1 MRAQLISTLALAGV
15 CAASAAGFS
24 QYAALRFESDSL
36 GLDPGRR
43 HAEWSGL
50 LEGSRWEIGLRER
63 ILLSDSG
70 GTVPRWL
77 LGRSDLEAEARAWLG
92 PVIVNP
98 SVRWSR
104 EIDEGPM
111 MILPVQA
118 GEAFYRGFVRPAL
131 TAEASLPAG
140 FSVSATGRMLDR
152 SLEMPEGGSPGWSA
166 AQYGGTFEW
175 RAPRGFELYA
185 GGYSSSTD
193 AGDLG
198 WNSDWS
204 RLDAGVRSGPV
215 SFPART
221 QVLADLQFTGWDGND
236 YLGMDLG
243 DRVTCSAR
251 AVRWLTPRI
260 SLNITGRSCFDRR
273 DGEWTHSLGAG
284 IARVNLFFGLP
295 ALNPSSLTLAGMYT
309 SSAFTTSRFEASS
322 RVKLYRGLYALFSG
336 DFRSGPTVFPGA
348 PATRRRVILG
358 TGLEYRL
365 GTTAVIWTRVE
376 NERTELAQI
385 EDWARLEAG
394 LEITP

>member
-1 MRAQLISTLALAGV
+1 M
-15 CAASAAGFS
+15 
-24 QYAALRFESDSL
+24 
-36 GLDPGRR
+36 
-43 HAEWSGL
+43 
-50 LEGSRWEIGLRER
+50 
-63 ILLSDSG
+63 
-70 GTVPRWL
+70 
-77 LGRSDLEAEARAWLG
+77 
-92 PVIVNP
+92 
-98 SVRWSR
+98 
-104 EIDEGPM
+104 
-111 MILPVQA
+111 
-118 GEAFYRGFVRPAL
+118 
-131 TAEASLPAG
+131 
-140 FSVSATGRMLDR
+140 
-152 SLEMPEGGSPGWSA
+152 
-166 AQYGGTFEW
+166 
-175 RAPRGFELYA
+175 
-185 GGYSSSTD
+185 
-193 AGDLG
+193 
-198 WNSDWS
+198 
-204 RLDAGVRSGPV
+204 RSGPV

-260 SLNITGRSCFDRR
+260 SLNITGRACFDRR